1 MKTYVVM
8 HEWIG
13 KDTDKVNST
22 VQSIIA
28 KSREDK
34 LPEGLSLLGVMVS
47 AKEPRAICVWEA
59 EKKDTIEHFI
69 KSINPPTKHSISEY
83 TALYG
88 LSRV

>member
-1 MKTYVVM
+1 METYVVM

-28 KSREDK
+28 MSREGK
-34 LPEGLSLLGVMVS
+34 IPKGLSLLGVMVS
-47 AKEPRAICVWEA
+47 TKEPRAICVWES
-59 EKKDTIEHFI
+59 EKKEGIEQFI
-69 KSINPPTKHSISEY
+69 KSMNPPTKHSISEY